1 MYTLY
6 TDDSILTGTEPKEI
20 DHIVYQ
26 MCKVNIDITIDG
38 TIEDF
43 LNVNID
49 RRKDGKIYLT
59 QPQLIHLLLEDFNL
73 HRKGAKPRDMPA
85 CSSRILKRHQH
96 SP

>member
-6 TDDSILTGTEPKEI
+6 TDNSILTGTEPKEI

-59 QPQLIHLLLEDFNL
+59 QPQLIHLLLEGLNL
-73 HRKGAKPRDMPA
+73 HRKGAKPRGTPS
-85 CSSRILKRHQH
+85 C
-96 SP
+96 